1 MENDILFK
9 LIRERL
15 EPEEIVDLCGV
26 GVGELT
32 LRLRHLILAN
42 RKRFED
48 FLDIY
53 DEWEEYDER

>member
-1 MENDILFK
+1 METDILFK

-15 EPEEIVDLCGV
+15 DPEEIVDLSGV

-42 RKRFED
+42 RERFED
-48 FLDIY
+48 FLEIY
-53 DEWEEYDER
+53 DEWEDM